1 MQQPPP
7 SGAKQPKLKHDR
19 EEAIE
24 YLRRTLAETL
34 KFKQELEIQPDQTPL
49 VHPPLAVVYAVNTA
63 TVRGALVEGEE
74 EIKQGNWWDFTYGPG
89 DGVVLAKS
97 AQLPQGFVTVA
108 KVKSNRGHI
117 QLMSDLK
124 AVGMAME
131 GVVRA
136 KEAREALIPAP

>member
-1 MQQPPP
+1 
-7 SGAKQPKLKHDR
+7 
-19 EEAIE
+19 
-24 YLRRTLAETL
+24 
-34 KFKQELEIQPDQTPL
+34 
-49 VHPPLAVVYAVNTA
+49 VYAVNTA
-63 TVRGALVEGEE
+63 TVRGALVEGKE

-97 AQLPQGFVTVA
+97 AQLPEGFVTVP

-124 AVGMAME
+124 AMGMAIE

-136 KEAREALIPAP
+136 KKSREALIPPA